1 MRVKREELFPMLNNA
16 GYKLFHIASTYA
28 NIPLGVEVDVGL
40 QSWSFNMA
48 VIPNDP
54 RNKERWEESIRSFQ
68 L

>member
-1 MRVKREELFPMLNNA
+1 MLNNA

-54 RNKERWEESIRSFQ
+54 RNIERWKEGFLRNQVIWAPMAST
-68 L
+68 